1 MTEPNELPMPEPDAG
16 VQWPDAAVPTADA
29 LVDGALGVLDS
40 VPDAPLEEHG
50 GLYTR
55 IHDSLLEALDS
66 EPGLP
71 TIQPSTHRPEGN
83 S

>member
-1 MTEPNELPMPEPDAG
+1 MTEPNEITAPQPDAG
-16 VQWPDAAVPTADA
+16 VQWPDAANATGDA
-29 LVDGALGVLDS
+29 LVDGALGLLDS

-50 GLYTR
+50 ELYIR
-55 IHDSLLEALDS
+55 IHDSLLEALDA

-71 TIQPSTHRPEGN
+71 GKPSPQIPEGN

>member
-1 MTEPNELPMPEPDAG
+1 MTEIPAPEPDDSQ
-16 VQWPDAAVPTADA
+16 VQWPEPANATGDAM
-29 LVDGALGVLDS
+29 VDKAIGLLDS

-50 GLYTR
+50 ELYTR

-71 TIQPSTHRPEGN
+71 SNHASTHRPEGSN
-83 S
+83 

>member
-1 MTEPNELPMPEPDAG
+1 MTEPNEFTVPDPDAG
-16 VQWPDAAVPTADA
+16 VQWPDAADPTGDA
-29 LVDGALGVLDS
+29 LVDGALSLLDS

-71 TIQPSTHRPEGN
+71 TIQASTQPPEGN